1 MANDGVANADSEK
14 EGVAGPLAR
23 VTVAEQADFKITS
36 ANPTEQQSLFSPGEL
51 QAPKGLKQY
60 RKGIAALHSIPVNRA
75 HTLNSR
81 RVMDAIVALV
91 QLDFKKRPKH
101 QVEQLRAMEA
111 SPLFKVSKGELRKM
125 AGIASKSFGRVEA
138 VLELLGDMKVTWN
151 VMGEDTQVEWKMN
164 SRFLASWG
172 IGQGPNEHLVCFSID
187 PRMLDLVLEPRL
199 WVTLN
204 LEVQHQLTT
213 ESSYALYQNAW
224 RYIGTASKVTAD
236 FPVATWIELIMGPSR
251 YVQTDEAT
259 GNKRVVDYSEW
270 KKRHLLPAMERVNS
284 LAALGHT
291 LELVETKSG
300 LKVRRIQFK
309 FVPKRQEALELPITW
324 PDPVVDALKGLGFS
338 SGEVADLA
346 QGFSLDEVVESMTRY
361 RQAAERMR
369 ERNQRISSPKAFYN
383 GILTNVTQQDGLDE
397 DQLLAIE
404 TKARTEEAQRQ
415 AAERQERAQQA
426 FSQRQTK
433 RLASALDEWTP
444 ERRAELLGAFESSP
458 DAAKAKLLLA
468 KGWDSSTS
476 TGAWALL
483 KAWIMRER
491 PSLLVE
497 LLPNPEDQSMEAW
510 VLWRMEQRDTV

>member
-1 MANDGVANADSEK
+1 MANEGVANAEGEQ
-14 EGVAGPLAR
+14 EGVAVPLAR
-23 VTVAEQADFKITS
+23 MTVAEQANFKITS

-60 RKGIAALHSIPVNRA
+60 RKGIAALHSFPVNRA

-91 QLDFKKRPKH
+91 QLDFKKRPKQ

-125 AGIASKSFGRVEA
+125 AGIASKYFGRVEA
-138 VLELLGDMKVTWN
+138 VLEALGDMKVTWN
-151 VMGEDTQVEWKMN
+151 VLGEDTQIGWKMN

-187 PRMLDLVLEPRL
+187 PRVLDLVLEPRL

-224 RYIGTASKVTAD
+224 RYIGTANKVTAD

-259 GNKRVVDYSEW
+259 GDKRVVDYSEW

-324 PDPVVDALKGLGFS
+324 PDPVVEALKGLGYS

-361 RQAAERMR
+361 RQAADRMR

-397 DQLLAIE
+397 DQMLAIE
-404 TKARTEEAQRQ
+404 TKARAEEAQRQ

-433 RLASALDEWTP
+433 RLALALDEWAP
-444 ERRAELLGAFESSP
+444 ERRAELLAAFESSP

-483 KAWIMRER
+483 KAWITRER
-491 PSLLVE
+491 PALLVD
-497 LLPNPEDQSMEAW
+497 LLPNPEDQSLEAW
-510 VLWRMEQRDTV
+510 VLWRMESRDGA